1 MNILTLFLIN
11 VLIYTRQFLVETLA
25 AAAQLDSERRSLFGT
40 ASSLSV
46 QPLARSSH
54 LKMQADRI
62 EVMSTSEQSRETVNL
77 QASSSAPPT
86 KLPAR
91 IRILKAY
98 PNIPIDVIAPASGS
112 GAPTILTSAVVGV
125 SQVTADSLM

>member
-1 MNILTLFLIN
+1 MNILTLFVIN
-11 VLIYTRQFLVETLA
+11 VLIYTRQFPDETLA

-40 ASSLSV
+40 ASSLTV

-54 LKMQADRI
+54 LKMQGNQI
-62 EVMSTSEQSRETVNL
+62 EAMSTSEKNREMVNL

-98 PNIPIDVIAPASGS
+98 PYIPIDVVAPASGS
-112 GAPTILTSAVVGV
+112 GTPTTLTSAVVKV
-125 SQVTADSLM
+125 SQVTVDY